1 MLALILFFTYASIL
15 ISSSNAGVQDF
26 CIADLSAPVSP
37 SGYPCKNQ
45 STVTVN
51 DFIFTEFFR
60 TRKFSSTINVSAT
73 DAFVGQFPGL
83 NGLGVSAVYSELL
96 PGGGIPLHTHPGGT
110 ELIFVLEGTVLG
122 GIISSENR
130 VYYKTLR
137 AGDLMVFPQGL
148 LQFHLNAGRT
158 RAKVIATFNSENPR
172 AQLVPRA
179 LFSNDLLAE
188 IVAKVS
194 FLEVAVVERLKALL
208 GGTN

>member
-1 MLALILFFTYASIL
+1 MKNINMLALILFFTYASIL

-96 PGGGIPLHTHPGGT
+96 PGG
-110 ELIFVLEGTVLG
+110 TVLG